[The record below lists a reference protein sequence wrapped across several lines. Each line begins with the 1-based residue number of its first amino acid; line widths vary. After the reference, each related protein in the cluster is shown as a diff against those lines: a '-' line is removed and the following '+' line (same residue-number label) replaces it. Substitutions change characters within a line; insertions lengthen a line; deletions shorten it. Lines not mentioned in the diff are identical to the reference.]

1 MFSCNLIRSSGENM
15 VLIYIT
21 CLDCVPSACPL
32 SIFIVR
38 IRMLHTHVHV
48 CRAEYILLDN
58 SFLSPFQKT
67 QMRDISLGSMTLNN
81 ILLKMA
87 LDAHL

>member
-1 MFSCNLIRSSGENM
+1 M
-15 VLIYIT
+15 VLLRET
-21 CLDCVPSACPL
+21 NT
-32 SIFIVR
+32 
-38 IRMLHTHVHV
+38 HTHVHV